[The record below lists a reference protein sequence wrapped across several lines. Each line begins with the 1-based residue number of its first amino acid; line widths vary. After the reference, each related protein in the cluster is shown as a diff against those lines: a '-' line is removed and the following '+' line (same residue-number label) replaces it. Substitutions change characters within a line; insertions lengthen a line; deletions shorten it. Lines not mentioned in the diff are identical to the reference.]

1 LTIND
6 ATISVDI
13 FTDIRTKLV
22 AGLSSASV
30 NASYNDRNGG
40 KNQVVITPVSI
51 NEDFDKFGGTEG
63 KKAIT
68 VVLMM
73 YHSDTLSLDTL
84 CDEVRVAIKA
94 NDISGMSLVSI
105 DEDYA
110 FNLSLE
116 DKLHSKSFS
125 CAYLRE

>member
-1 LTIND
+1 MTISD
-6 ATISVDI
+6 ATIASDI
-13 FTDIRTKLV
+13 FSSVKTKLV

-30 NASYNDRNGG
+30 NATYNDKNGG
-40 KNQVVITPVSI
+40 SNQVLITPAFV

-68 VVLMM
+68 VVLQLF
-73 YHSDTLSLDTL
+73 HKNTLSLDAL
-84 CDEVRVAIKA
+84 SDEVRVILKA
-94 NDISGMSLVSI
+94 NDIDGMDLVSI

-125 CAYLRE
+125 VAYLRE